1 MTATIVNEA
10 ADSVTIQ
17 IVIPFNRSMLET
29 ENAIQDA
36 LNEAGSLASGNLLKR
51 FDTDGSPIV
60 IGQTTLTSKGT
71 VPKEYQ
77 TPYGATTVE
86 RHVYQSSKGGKT
98 FCPMEREARI
108 VTSATPRLAMQLSH
122 KYAEGSAAS
131 VVKDLRLNHNRAVAK
146 AYVQTVADA
155 VAAVVMVKE
164 EQWSYQL
171 PELEAEVTTISIGID
186 GTCLLMCQDS
196 WREAMVGT
204 ISLYDKAGERLHT
217 TYIGATPEY
226 GKKTFFKRM
235 EIEIAKVS
243 AAFPTA
249 LKVGVA
255 DGAKTNW
262 PFLTQ
267 HTSRQILD
275 FYHAAEYLTNVAD
288 AQFARDR
295 KARIQWLNDACSSL
309 KHDRTGPQ
317 SLIDV
322 MQGFLASQKLGG
334 PRSKIQAALTYF
346 KNQQPLMKYA
356 EHLEQFLPLGSG
368 VTEAACKTIVKQ
380 RLCCSG
386 MKWKEAG
393 AAVVLSLRTLISA
406 RDAGNSSGARLN
418 NLDFLLPLNMS
429 RRVMSLH

>member
-1 MTATIVNEA
+1 MTATIVNETT
-10 ADSVTIQ
+10 DGLTLQV
-17 IVIPFNRSMLET
+17 VIPFNRSMLEA
-29 ENAIQDA
+29 ENAICDA
-36 LNEAGSLASGNLLKR
+36 LNEVGTLASANFLKR
-51 FDTDGSPIV
+51 FDTDGTQIV

-98 FCPMEREARI
+98 FCPLERDARI
-108 VTSATPRLAMQLSH
+108 VTSATPRFAMQLSH
-122 KYAEGSAAS
+122 KYAEGSAGR
-131 VVKDLRLNHNRAVAK
+131 VLDDLRLNHNRAIAK

-155 VAAVVMVKE
+155 VAAVAMAKE
-164 EQWSYQL
+164 EQWSYQV
-171 PELEAEVTTISIGID
+171 PELEADVRTIGIGID
-186 GTCLLMCQDS
+186 GTCLLTCQDG

-204 ISLYDKAGERLHT
+204 ISLYDQAGERLHT

-235 EIEIAKVS
+235 SAEITKVS

-255 DGAKTNW
+255 DGAKINW

-267 HTSRQILD
+267 HTDCQILD
-275 FYHAAEYLTNVAD
+275 FYHAAEYLTIVAD
-288 AQFARDR
+288 AQFARDP
-295 KARIQWLNDACSSL
+295 KARKQWLNDACSSL
-309 KHDRTGPQ
+309 KHDQNGPQ
-317 SLIDV
+317 VLIDV
-322 MQGFLASQKLGG
+322 MQGFFASQKIGG
-334 PRSKIQAALTYF
+334 PRDKIKAALTYF

-356 EHLEQFLPLGSG
+356 EHLSQNLPLGSG

-393 AAVVLSLRTLISA
+393 AAVVLSLRTLSHSIGRWEQFWSKIDQYGFPVA
-406 RDAGNSSGARLN
+406 A
-418 NLDFLLPLNMS
+418 
-429 RRVMSLH
+429 